1 MNNNEKLFSGTK
13 SAWESQL
20 DELFSKKS
28 DTEIELIFQI
38 VSLIM
43 NNGSS
48 DNIQNLYSIVDLE
61 NFIRVISLFDGKTIK
76 FPSKQSLKEIFI
88 WALCY
93 YYKEIKGMSWK
104 EIEKLIPYEISTISY
119 GVRIKQLN
127 KYIEKEINKIAH
139 ELEDIDEKE

>member
-1 MNNNEKLFSGTK
+1 MNTKLFSETK

-28 DTEIELIFQI
+28 DTEIELIFEI

-43 NNGSS
+43 NNGSN
-48 DNIQNLYSIVDLE
+48 DNVQNLYSLLDLE
-61 NFIRVISLFDGKTIK
+61 NFIRVITLFDGKTIK
-76 FPSKQSLKEIFI
+76 FPSKQSLKETFI

-127 KYIEKEINKIAH
+127 KYIEKEIYNIAC
-139 ELEDIDEKE
+139 ELENVDEKE